1 MTRWVAVERWPWSR
15 VQEVKLWLVE
25 NFGVNGG
32 RWGDDQDY
40 DLENIWMDEDVYTW
54 FMLKFQEYVQ
64 YER

>member
-1 MTRWVAVERWPWSR
+1 MTQWIAVERWPWSR